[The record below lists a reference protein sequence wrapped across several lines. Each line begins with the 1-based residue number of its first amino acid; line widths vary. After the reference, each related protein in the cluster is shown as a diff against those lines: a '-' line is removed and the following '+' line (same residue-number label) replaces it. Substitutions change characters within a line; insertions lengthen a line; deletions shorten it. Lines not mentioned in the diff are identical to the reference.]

1 MGRSGQYDMSHHEPI
16 VSSLT
21 SQENAYELVTG
32 NKPNVSYFR
41 VCGSKCFILVKMG
54 TNSKFAI
61 KVAEGFYSV
70 MIQIQGH
77 IYRVL
82 DKYTGSVEVSCD
94 VVFDEINGSQVEQ
107 VDLHELDYAEAPCV
121 ALKNMSIRDVYPQ
134 ESSSSHDQP
143 SSIQASPQ
151 LKMDIKKIKK
161 ISHIKGR

>member
-1 MGRSGQYDMSHHEPI
+1 
-16 VSSLT
+16 
-21 SQENAYELVTG
+21 
-32 NKPNVSYFR
+32 
-41 VCGSKCFILVKMG
+41 MG